1 MDKRWRNLGVLLV
14 VGVLLVIGYNL
25 LLVDFDKEPILEPE
39 TKIDLSEFEDFSVID
54 IYSSNDSEL
63 ISLKSELGNY
73 DLSKKSDQ
81 EREIISIYIK
91 YVDLIQQKN
100 KLFNLI
106 EIAEEKELCESVKD
120 FDEIKL
126 NYTKLMSDMNS
137 LIELADD
144 YLEKYPLSLDSIE
157 YIYILADK
165 MSYLYFD
172 DYEAFY
178 LIAKNE
184 CDSE

>member
-1 MDKRWRNLGVLLV
+1 MG
-14 VGVLLVIGYNL
+14 
-25 LLVDFDKEPILEPE
+25 
-39 TKIDLSEFEDFSVID
+39 
-54 IYSSNDSEL
+54 
-63 ISLKSELGNY
+63 
-73 DLSKKSDQ
+73 
-81 EREIISIYIK
+81 
-91 YVDLIQQKN
+91 
-100 KLFNLI
+100 
-106 EIAEEKELCESVKD
+106 
-120 FDEIKL
+120 
-126 NYTKLMSDMNS
+126 DMNS
-137 LIELADD
+137 LTELADD